1 MNEYDAKFP
10 VIHIDCYREDELER
24 WIKLGL
30 NDYFSDENIVIIEW
44 ADKMQSPLP
53 KDTFQVH
60 FSHKSLNSREIILST
75 T

>member
-1 MNEYDAKFP
+1 VNEYDAKFP

-44 ADKMQSPLP
+44 ADKMQSLMPAN
-53 KDTFQVH
+53 TFHVH
-60 FSHKSLNSREIILST
+60 FSHKSVNSREIILAAT
-75 T
+75 